1 MARNFWF
8 LTKVFGAV
16 ALIALSS
23 SPALANLS
31 FPAARNKDGSPDRRR
46 GAGSRAGGL
55 QAVGCLTDGA
65 KNLYALGPAPQEDG
79 PLNMVSQTT
88 LARPDFFWYM
98 PPTSQGVVSFSLKAS
113 NGQEIYA
120 TEFQADGQEGIAR
133 LSLPSGLGA
142 STALEPQQTYI
153 WEVALHC
160 EPGNERAMQYRLR
173 GQITRVEAAAELQS
187 QLKVAPRLKQAELYA
202 TNGVWN
208 DSISALVDLQCDSA
222 QRDESLAALGEL
234 FQSVGISEFFTQV
247 PMLGDCDCDCN

>member
-1 MARNFWF
+1 MARNFWS

-23 SPALANLS
+23 SPALALS
-31 FPAARNKDGSPDRRR
+31 FPAAKDKDGAPDRRR

-55 QAVGCLTDGA
+55 QAVGCLTDEA
-65 KNLYALGPAPQEDG
+65 KTLYALGPAPQVDG

-98 PPTSQGVVSFSLKAS
+98 PPTSQGVVSFALKAS
-113 NGQEIYA
+113 NGQEIYT

-133 LSLPSGLGA
+133 LSLPVGLGDG
-142 STALEPQQTYI
+142 TALKPNQTYS
-153 WEVALHC
+153 WEVALNC

-173 GQITRVEAAAELQS
+173 GQITRVETAPGLQS
-187 QLKVAPRLKQAELYA
+187 QLKVSPRLKQAELYA

-222 QRDESLAALGEL
+222 KRDESLAALGEL